1 MFLTRHT
8 RLQMLPCS
16 GGDGAEVTGKGGAEE
31 QRPKG
36 RKEEGITYISI
47 WSGAHFTQTRRKEG
61 TC

>member
-1 MFLTRHT
+1 MCIVNGFLTWYT
-8 RLQMLPCS
+8 RLQVLPCS

-47 WSGAHFTQTRRKEG
+47 WT
-61 TC
+61 